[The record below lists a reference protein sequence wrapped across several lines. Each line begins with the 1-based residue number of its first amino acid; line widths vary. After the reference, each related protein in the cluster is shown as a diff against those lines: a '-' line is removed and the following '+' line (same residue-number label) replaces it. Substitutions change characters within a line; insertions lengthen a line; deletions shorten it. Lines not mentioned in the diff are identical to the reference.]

1 MTDPAFRTAPR
12 RHQLE
17 TYERSRDMTAFALFW
32 EMGLGKTFETLVTAA
47 HLFLEKRMDTM
58 LIVTPNEVHGNW
70 IGQEIPLHLSV
81 PCLPLMH
88 FTKGADTRR
97 AVIRRD
103 VMLEPSDRLRIVEIS
118 YDALDTDVGYD
129 FARQFVMSGRC
140 MMVLDESTMIKK
152 PSAHRTRNCK
162 LLGKLCHYRR
172 VLTGTPLAESAF
184 DAYSQIH
191 FLDPDYWKKHGLDS
205 FAVFKSEFGSW
216 EKSYG
221 AGGRSFPLFK
231 EYRNLDRLNKLI
243 QPISS
248 RLLKEDSGVE
258 LPPKIYLTRAFE
270 LAPEQR
276 EAYDKLRADYVL
288 EVESGVV
295 EAPLAIVR
303 LTRLQQITSGH
314 VSVDERPTHPLCD
327 ADPEQLT
334 HAHAT
339 DWRDEW
345 SPHGDEAD
353 GDGDWQLPVIME
365 PAVGGVQ
372 AVLDLDALSALQRA
386 TLAPQPAE
394 RRVVRLVPPERD
406 PRLQLLLRTLAELPA
421 AAKGVVWCR
430 FTPDVELITATL
442 GEGSL
447 RYDGAVDA
455 KKRRDVLERFRD
467 AADSARVLV
476 ANLSAM
482 SRGVTLTIAKWMI
495 YYSNS
500 FSCERRLQS
509 EDRNHRIGQDV
520 PVTIVDLLA
529 RGTVDDRIVTALR
542 SKFDVQALVM
552 GDRYREWLQ

>member
-1 MTDPAFRTAPR
+1 M
-12 RHQLE
+12 
-17 TYERSRDMTAFALFW
+17 
-32 EMGLGKTFETLVTAA
+32 LV
-47 HLFLEKRMDTM
+47 
-58 LIVTPNEVHGNW
+58 VTPNEVLNNW
-70 IGQEIPLHLSV
+70 CGQEIPLHMAAPSISL
-81 PCLPLMH
+81 CH
-88 FTKGADTRR
+88 TTKNSDNRR
-97 AVIRRD
+97 SVIRRGI
-103 VMLEPSDRLRIVEIS
+103 MLEPSTRLRVVEVS

-129 FARQFVMSGRC
+129 FCRQFVMSGRT

-162 LLGKLCHYRR
+162 LLGKHCHYRR

-191 FLDPDYWKKHGLDS
+191 FLDPNYWKPHGLDS
-205 FAVFKSEFGSW
+205 FAVFKSEFGNW

-231 EYRNLDRLNKLI
+231 EYRNLDRLNRLI

-258 LPPKIYLTRAFE
+258 LPPKIYLTRSFE
-270 LAPEQR
+270 LSPEQR
-276 EAYDKLRADYVL
+276 EAYDRLRSDFVL
-288 EVESGVV
+288 ELESGVV

-314 VSVDERPTHPLCD
+314 ISVDERLEVGVPVSCESV
-327 ADPEQLT
+327 EQVREV
-334 HAHAT
+334 
-339 DWRDEW
+339 WRDDYA
-345 SPHGDEAD
+345 PRGAEAD
-353 GDGDWQLPVIME
+353 GDGDWVLPVIE
-365 PAVGGVQ
+365 EDAVGGVQ
-372 AVLDLDALSALQRA
+372 RVLDLDALVALQRA
-386 TLAPQPAE
+386 QAAPQPTE

-421 AAKGVVWCR
+421 SAKGVIWCR
-430 FTPDVELITATL
+430 FTPDVDLLTDTL
-442 GEGSL
+442 GAGSL
-447 RYDGAVDA
+447 RYDGDVDV
-455 KKRRDVLERFRD
+455 KKRREVLERFRD
-467 AADSARVLV
+467 KADSARVLV

-520 PVTIVDLLA
+520 PVTIVDLIA
-529 RGTVDDRIVTALR
+529 RGTVDERIVTALR
-542 SKFDVQALVM
+542 NKFDVQATVL
-552 GDRYREWLQ
+552 GDKYREWLA